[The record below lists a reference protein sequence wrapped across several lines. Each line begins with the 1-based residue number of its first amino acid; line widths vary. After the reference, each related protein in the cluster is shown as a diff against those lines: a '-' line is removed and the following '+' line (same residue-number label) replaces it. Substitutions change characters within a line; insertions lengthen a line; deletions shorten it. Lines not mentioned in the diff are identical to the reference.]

1 MRKKIY
7 ILIWIA
13 LFSAGSGA
21 FALSLE
27 EALSLAMEN
36 NISLKREEII
46 LGAAERTSRH
56 SWNSLLP
63 SVSVGVNDE
72 LSLQEG
78 LQNNFGLEGKVSVT
92 VSPDFLLSIKKAQAD
107 YDAARISYEQAVSEI
122 LSQIK
127 EAYFSLLYEKQ
138 NLDYLYENLEN
149 AKKQAE
155 QNKERYRLGTLSEL
169 EYLSSK
175 VAYEKL
181 KPELKGQELSFQNNF
196 KSFSLLL
203 GLDNSENQLALEG
216 SLEDFISK
224 YTAFFDSTTKEAVLA
239 DITNGNIPSV
249 QALKKQIEA
258 SQKELERTKLSV
270 LGPSVNLSYSINP
283 ILAGAEKNQ
292 IKQAASV
299 GFSLPLENWLPCSQ
313 GADSIK
319 AAQDSVTDLQLQL
332 KEKTKAVNAE
342 FSSIINDLEQ
352 KEETLVSLRDYIQL
366 AQKTYDAALFSYSK
380 GTMEFLSMQN
390 AAKENLEAKLSL
402 QNELLEKLKL
412 YISLEKLCGKTLPL
426 GGNYENK

>member
-1 MRKKIY
+1 MRKKWY
-7 ILIWIA
+7 FFILIA

-27 EALSLAMEN
+27 QAISLALEN

-72 LSLQEG
+72 LGLQDG
-78 LQNNFGLEGKVSVT
+78 VQNNFGLEGKVSVT
-92 VSPDFLLSIKKAQAD
+92 LSPDFLVSIKKAKVD
-107 YDAARISYEQAVSEI
+107 YEAARISYDQAVLEI

-127 EAYFSLLYEKQ
+127 ETYFSLLYEKQ

-181 KPELKGQELSFQNNF
+181 KPELKGQELAFQNNL
-196 KSFSLLL
+196 KSFCLLL
-203 GLDNSENQLALEG
+203 GLDNSENKLILEG

-249 QALKKQIEA
+249 ISLKKQIEA
-258 SQKELERTKLSV
+258 SQKELTKTKLSL

-299 GFSLPLENWLPCSQ
+299 GLSLPLENWLPCSQ

-319 AAQDSVTDLQLQL
+319 AAQDSVTDLQLQI

-342 FSSIINDLEQ
+342 FSSIINALEQ

-366 AQKTYDAALFSYSK
+366 AQKTYDAAQFSYSK
-380 GTMEFLSMQN
+380 GTMEFLSIQN

-412 YISLEKLCGKTLPL
+412 YISLEKLCGKSLPL
-426 GGNYENK
+426 GGNNENK

>member
-7 ILIWIA
+7 IFIWIA

-27 EALSLAMEN
+27 QAISLALEN
-36 NISLKREEII
+36 NITLKREEIT
-46 LGAAERTSRH
+46 LEAAERTSKH

-63 SVSVGVNDE
+63 SLSVGVNDE
-72 LSLQEG
+72 LSLQDEV
-78 LQNNFGLEGKVSVT
+78 QNNFGLEGKVSVT
-92 VSPDFLLSIKKAQAD
+92 VSPDFLLSIKKAEAD
-107 YDAARISYEQAVSEI
+107 YEAARISYDQAVLEI

-127 EAYFSLLYEKQ
+127 ETYFSLLYEKQ

-181 KPELKGQELSFQNNF
+181 KPELKAQELSFQNNL
-196 KSFSLLL
+196 KLFSLVL
-203 GLDNSENQLALEG
+203 GLDTSENQITLEG

-224 YTAFFDSTTKEAVLA
+224 YSDFFNSQTKASALDAV
-239 DITNGNIPSV
+239 TNGNIPSV
-249 QALKKQIEA
+249 QVLKKQIEA
-258 SQKELERTKLSV
+258 SEKELAKTKVSL
-270 LGPSVNLSYSINP
+270 LGPAVNLSYSINP
-283 ILAGAEKNQ
+283 VIAGAEKNKIRQ
-292 IKQAASV
+292 TASI
-299 GFSLPLENWLPCSQ
+299 GLSLPLENWLPCSQ

-319 AAQDSVTDLQLQL
+319 AAQDALTDLQLQL
-332 KEKTKAVNAE
+332 EEKTKSVNAE
-342 FSSIINDLEQ
+342 FTSIINALDQ
-352 KEETLVSLRDYIQL
+352 KEEAFLSLQEYIQL
-366 AQKTYDAALFSYSK
+366 AQKTYAAAQYSYSK

-426 GGNYENK
+426 GGNNENK